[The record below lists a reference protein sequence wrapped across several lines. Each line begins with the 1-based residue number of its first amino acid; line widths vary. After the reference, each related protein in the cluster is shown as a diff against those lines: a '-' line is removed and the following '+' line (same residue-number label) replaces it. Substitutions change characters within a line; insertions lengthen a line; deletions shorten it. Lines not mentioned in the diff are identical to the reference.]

1 MASTTS
7 LKELVKT
14 ISTFIAD
21 PSLPLPD
28 TLVDTLTTF
37 TQKQEEYDNSAADLL
52 QDNLLSVFD
61 KRVKGNA
68 KAVGPWI
75 AILRRLLPVL
85 QTPERILPWFD
96 ACKGILDRPDLDKYV
111 VDETV
116 ASLMDLIT
124 LIDEFQISFAA
135 NSAAN
140 RIIDRLFQVWMDRF
154 YPALLDGNTSSEYN
168 ERLIRHALCNFGKKR
183 PKELFTAMDGYFVQ
197 SKYRKSALRFLC
209 DFIQIQPPHLHQ
221 VLHTSLF
228 GNLLTCLQH
237 DTSTT
242 IVSAALTTLIMLLPH
257 MPSSLV
263 PHLPALFNIY
273 GRLLFWDRER
283 SRPAEWPESDGVGP
297 EPAPG
302 WEVATFDPDVDDQS
316 IAHLPN
322 YYTILYGLYPINFMD
337 YIRKPQR
344 YLRHANAANADEVEV
359 QPTEMRHRS
368 ETFRRNHLLH
378 PNFYSLT
385 IDSEKTDFGRWI
397 KSEAAE
403 VVSEC
408 MSLCLET
415 DLYNFADLSSA
426 GMPGS
431 SPAGVNTTTSLDNGV
446 LEKSKADAA
455 LLSGWGGKHDS
466 WRNSHLATSDSV
478 SSNQTPVTVM
488 RRSSQSSVPSHR
500 DSTGDGRSRTGGTD
514 SPTLTLSP
522 SHPQLQDLIQSN
534 KAIKSGLHQSLANDS
549 VASLAL
555 SHQDSVAEK
564 APPGA
569 PTASAAT
576 ASLPLTSHSPFPTS
590 ELSTQVVHL
599 QKQILLLQND
609 LSFERYLKQQHMAH
623 IGDLRRKQM
632 AEAATEAET
641 QNLIMMNRN
650 LKSRFEDAKKSE
662 MQVKK
667 ESEKSRAMAKKW
679 EADLANK
686 LKDLRHKSK
695 KKQAEIEALQRELE
709 ESKQEGDKLR
719 KLLCAAEVKELNWKQ
734 NMQSIEIHGAEID
747 RLKAEV
753 ERLTR
758 SERDHQA
765 RELERQQMIN
775 SATKAESRAEAL
787 KMRLDAQENEVQRV
801 KKLFQSQVAALQTQL
816 SEAQEE
822 RERPGTN
829 SNIAVES
836 ALAASRAKQAELQ
849 KQHSLLMRKY
859 TALQSSLLDMQSEQP
874 PEQPRATA
882 SQHQPTDADYLSLS
896 TSPVVVK
903 ARPHRALSNAEATGH
918 NMKSAGG
925 SQSGGTTTGSTLTK
939 EGNGSQ
945 AEASGSPIS
954 PDQRTFSGLQSRL
967 RRDSRDKSKDDGSSA
982 SGKPKK
988 EKKSSGLRG
997 IRGFV

>member
-1 MASTTS
+1 M
-7 LKELVKT
+7 
-14 ISTFIAD
+14 
-21 PSLPLPD
+21 
-28 TLVDTLTTF
+28 
-37 TQKQEEYDNSAADLL
+37 
-52 QDNLLSVFD
+52 
-61 KRVKGNA
+61 
-68 KAVGPWI
+68 
-75 AILRRLLPVL
+75 LRRLLPVL

-96 ACKGILDRPDLDKYV
+96 ACRGVLDRVDLDKYV

-124 LIDEFQISFAA
+124 LIDEYQVTFAA
-135 NSAAN
+135 DSAAN
-140 RIIDRLFQVWMDRF
+140 RIIERLFEVWMNRF

-183 PKELFTAMDGYFVQ
+183 PKDLFTAMDGYFVQ
-197 SKYRKSALRFLC
+197 KKYRKSALRFLC
-209 DFIQIQPPHLHQ
+209 DFIQKQPPHLHQ

-228 GNLLTCLQH
+228 GNIMTCLQQ

-263 PHLPALFNIY
+263 PHLPVLFSIY

-283 SRPAEWPESDGVGP
+283 SRPAESPDSDSGGP
-297 EPAPG
+297 EPTPK
-302 WEVATFDPDVDDQS
+302 WDVATFDPEVDDQS
-316 IAHLPN
+316 IAHLAN

-344 YLRHANAANADEVEV
+344 YMRHANAANADELEV

-403 VVSEC
+403 VVAEC
-408 MSLCLET
+408 MGLCLET

-426 GMPGS
+426 GISGAAN
-431 SPAGVNTTTSLDNGV
+431 AGAVADANAATALDSTL

-455 LLSGWGGKHDS
+455 LLSGSGGKHES
-466 WRNSHLATSDSV
+466 WRNSHLTTSDSV
-478 SSNQTPVTVM
+478 SSNQTPVTMM
-488 RRSSQSSVPSHR
+488 RRSSQSSIPSHR
-500 DSTGDGRSRTGGTD
+500 DSNGDGRSRMSGTD

-522 SHPQLQDLIQSN
+522 SHPQLQDLLQSN
-534 KAIKSGLHQSLANDS
+534 KAIKSGLHQTLANDS
-549 VASLAL
+549 VPSLAL

-564 APPGA
+564 TAPGP
-569 PTASAAT
+569 SSSAT
-576 ASLPLTSHSPFPTS
+576 APLPLTSHSPFSSS
-590 ELSTQVVHL
+590 EMSTQVSHL

-641 QNLIMMNRN
+641 QNLILMNRN

-686 LKDLRHKSK
+686 LKDLRDKSK
-695 KKQAEIEALQRELE
+695 KKQAEMEALQRELDG
-709 ESKQEGDKLR
+709 SKQEGDKLR

-758 SERDHQA
+758 SERDTQA
-765 RELERQQMIN
+765 KELERQQAIN
-775 SATKAESRAEAL
+775 SAKETDGLAESL
-787 KMRLDAQENEVQRV
+787 KLRLAAQEGEVQRV
-801 KKLFQSQVAALQTQL
+801 KKLFQSQIVALQAQL

-822 RERPGTN
+822 RERPGAN
-829 SNIAVES
+829 SNIAVEN

-849 KQHSLLMRKY
+849 KQYSLLMRKY

-874 PEQPRATA
+874 PEQPRPAA
-882 SQHQPTDADYLSLS
+882 AQQQPTEADYLSLS
-896 TSPVVVK
+896 SSPGFVK
-903 ARPHRALSNAEATGH
+903 SRPHRALSNAEATGH
-918 NMKSAGG
+918 NMNSPAG
-925 SQSGGTTTGSTLTK
+925 SQSGGSTTGATLTHV
-939 EGNGSQ
+939 GSGSQ
-945 AEASGSPIS
+945 VEVPGTSIS
-954 PDQRTFSGLQSRL
+954 PDQRHFGKHRRALLDRSR
-967 RRDSRDKSKDDGSSA
+967 
-982 SGKPKK
+982 
-988 EKKSSGLRG
+988 
-997 IRGFV
+997 